1 MAVSAFGGSGISA
14 IQPAGTLK
22 IQTNQNPAPLR
33 RTATAHSGGP
43 LAHMVL
49 IWYFELCFVYFKN
62 YRYEYICNGG
72 ALPAVNFS
80 MLIIFPFPQQWQISG
95 S

>member
-43 LAHMVL
+43 LAVMP
-49 IWYFELCFVYFKN
+49 IDDTATFK
-62 YRYEYICNGG
+62 
-72 ALPAVNFS
+72 
-80 MLIIFPFPQQWQISG
+80 
-95 S
+95 

>member
-1 MAVSAFGGSGISA
+1 MAVASGSSAF
-14 IQPAGTLK
+14 QPAEMLK
-22 IQTNQNPAPLR
+22 RQAKQKSAPPR